1 MVYDVMVVGGAPAG
15 LTAGVYARTRK
26 LSTLILEAQA
36 TGGQLEWLYPTKSVY
51 DYPSYIAIEGGEL
64 AELFVLHSRES
75 GAELRSEEVVDIQ
88 RAAGGFTVRTHGGTV
103 HEGRAIIL
111 AMGRGLLEPKRL
123 DVPGEAEFE
132 GKGVDYRVRD
142 RHDFKDKRVVVV
154 GGGDSAL
161 EIALEIVA
169 GAKKV
174 ILVHRRGEFR
184 AMEKSVEAVM
194 KNPIQVLFNS
204 EVTSL
209 EGDRKLER
217 AVVYDNR
224 TLKKTVIDVDAVIV
238 NIGFEPKSTPL
249 PKWGIELEGE
259 RLIRVKADMS
269 TSVHGIYACGD
280 MVADPGPDEPEEGEE
295 PIRRERIHR
304 SVVPLVRHDRELPRG
319 KVGEGLLDS
328 GIGAHPH
335 SDGLRLDPLK
345 LPNGPH
351 EIVPDQA
358 APLRVDRLDGG
369 PDPSRRFGA
378 RHRGPVDRREARVE
392 RRDPGIP
399 RIQEAAVDIEQD
411 RTEPGHVRAPPPR
424 AARSHRRRGGSS
436 RSPCPFPRGPSSGRP

>member
-1 MVYDVMVVGGAPAG
+1 MVYDVIIVGGGPAG

-88 RAAGGFTVRTHGGTV
+88 RQAAGFKVRTHGDTV

-111 AMGRGLLEPKRL
+111 AMGMGLFEPKRL

-132 GKGVDYRVRD
+132 GKGVDYRVQD
-142 RHDFKDKRVVVV
+142 RRDFKDKRVVVV

-169 GAKKV
+169 VAKKV

-269 TSVHGIYACGD
+269 TSVRGIYACGD
-280 MVADPGPDEPEEGEE
+280 MVSYPGKDKRIVTGCGEAVTAVM
-295 PIRRERIHR
+295 
-304 SVVPLVRHDRELPRG
+304 SVY
-319 KVGEGLLDS
+319 KY
-328 GIGAHPH
+328 
-335 SDGLRLDPLK
+335 LK
-345 LPNGPH
+345 QPYW
-351 EIVPDQA
+351 A
-358 APLRVDRLDGG
+358 
-369 PDPSRRFGA
+369 
-378 RHRGPVDRREARVE
+378 
-392 RRDPGIP
+392 
-399 RIQEAAVDIEQD
+399 
-411 RTEPGHVRAPPPR
+411 
-424 AARSHRRRGGSS
+424 
-436 RSPCPFPRGPSSGRP
+436 